1 MLTGNISLLGW
12 FHSAACIVALVTGA
26 WNLVMPKG
34 TAAHRLMGRWYVYT
48 MVAVNLSVFAV
59 YHFDI
64 AHFKPFAG
72 GANTFGIFHWEAV
85 GTLLLLALGVTAAP
99 RQAKAGWAYAHPLAM
114 VLTYYMLVGGLINEV
129 FVRVIFLR
137 NFAMAH
143 APRAAGIAAAP
154 VVGMAQGVAMLIF
167 IVVILYF
174 IAKVALYRRGLRKA
188 TIAAAASAA

>member
-12 FHSAACIVALVTGA
+12 FHSATCIVALVTGA

-34 TAAHRLMGRWYVYT
+34 TALHRLVGRCYVYT

-64 AHFKPFAG
+64 AHFRPFAG

-85 GTLLLLALGVTAAP
+85 GTLALLGLGVYAAP

-114 VLTYYMLVGGLINEV
+114 VLTYYMLVGGLINEL
-129 FVRVIFLR
+129 FVRVIVLR
-137 NFAMAH
+137 DFAMAH
-143 APRAAGIAAAP
+143 ARHAVSIARTPA
-154 VVGMAQGVAMLIF
+154 VGTTQGLAMLIF
-167 IVVILYF
+167 IVMLLYF
-174 IAKVALYRRGLRKA
+174 VIKVALHRRSFRKN
-188 TIAAAASAA
+188 IAAGALA

>member
-34 TAAHRLMGRWYVYT
+34 TALHRLVGRAYVTT

-64 AHFKPFAG
+64 AHFRPFAG

-85 GTLLLLALGVTAAP
+85 GTLALLGLGVYAAP
-99 RQAKAGWAYAHPLAM
+99 RQAKSGWAYAHPLAM
-114 VLTYYMLVGGLINEV
+114 VLTYYMLVGGLINEL
-129 FVRVIFLR
+129 FVRVIALR
-137 NFAMAH
+137 DFAMARAPH
-143 APRAAGIAAAP
+143 AVSVATTPAVRTT
-154 VVGMAQGVAMLIF
+154 QGLAMLIF
-167 IVVILYF
+167 IVMLLYF
-174 IAKVALYRRGLRKA
+174 VIKVVLHRRSFRKNLALGA
-188 TIAAAASAA
+188 TA